1 MNRNLNTSLRS
12 VQVVRRHKGS
22 IGVTGAGNHK
32 LQTINYKQFL
42 YLRQNFSSMNLHE
55 FQAKELLKKYNVPVQ
70 EGIACGTVHEAEE
83 AYRQIKTQ
91 FGSPFAVVKA
101 QIHAGGRGKGKIKE
115 NGTNGVKVG
124 KGLDEVVDYAQK
136 ILGGTLVTLQTG
148 PAGKVVHK
156 ILVAQD
162 MYYDGPTERKEFYL
176 SILLD
181 RSKGQN
187 VFMYSTEGGMNIE
200 EVAHNTPEKIF
211 KEWVHPAGGL
221 QPYQARK
228 IAFNL
233 GLSGESFK
241 NCVKFVINL
250 YNAYVGLDCSMLEIN
265 PLFKAADDKIVAVD
279 CKMNLDDNALMR
291 HPDLSALRDVS
302 EEDPTEVEAGKYN
315 LNFVKLDGNVGCMV
329 NGAGLAMAT
338 MDMIKLSGGEPAN
351 FLDVGGTA
359 NAQTVEAGFKIILKD
374 PAVKAILINIFGG
387 IVRCDRVAQGVI
399 DAYKNMGNIKVPI
412 IVRLQ
417 GTNAEE
423 AKKLIDE
430 SGLKVQSAILLSE
443 AADLV
448 KKAVA

>member
-1 MNRNLNTSLRS
+1 
-12 VQVVRRHKGS
+12 
-22 IGVTGAGNHK
+22 
-32 LQTINYKQFL
+32 
-42 YLRQNFSSMNLHE
+42 MNLHE

-115 NGTNGVKVG
+115 TGINGVKVG

-162 MYYDGPTERKEFYL
+162 MYYDGPTEKKEFYL

-221 QPYQARK
+221 QPFQARK

-241 NCVKFVINL
+241 NCVKFVTNL

-265 PLFKAADDKIVAVD
+265 PLFKAADDKIIAVD
-279 CKMNLDDNALMR
+279 CKMNLDENALMR

>member
-1 MNRNLNTSLRS
+1 
-12 VQVVRRHKGS
+12 
-22 IGVTGAGNHK
+22 
-32 LQTINYKQFL
+32 
-42 YLRQNFSSMNLHE
+42 MNLHE
-55 FQAKELLKKYNVPVQ
+55 YQAKELLKKYNVQVQ

-91 FGSPFAVVKA
+91 FGSNFAVVKA

-115 NGTNGVKVG
+115 TGVNGVKVG
-124 KGLDEVVDYAQK
+124 KSLEEVSDFTRQ

-148 PAGKVVHK
+148 ATGKIVHK
-156 ILVAQD
+156 VFVAQD
-162 MYYDGPTERKEFYL
+162 MYYDGPSERKEFYL

-181 RSKGQN
+181 RAKGQN
-187 VFMYSTEGGMNIE
+187 VIMYSTEGGMNIE
-200 EVAHNTPEKIF
+200 DVAHNTPEKIF
-211 KEWVHPAGGL
+211 REWVHPSGGL
-221 QPYQARK
+221 QAFQARK

-233 GLSGESFK
+233 GLTGNAFK
-241 NCVKFVINL
+241 NCVKFVTNL
-250 YNAYVGLDCSMLEIN
+250 YNAYLGLDCAMLEIN
-265 PLFKAADDKIVAVD
+265 PLFKASDDKIVAVD
-279 CKMNLDDNALMR
+279 CKMNLDENALMR
-291 HPDLSALRDVS
+291 HPDLSAMRDVT
-302 EEDPTEVEAGKYN
+302 EEDPTEVEAGQYN

-374 PAVKAILINIFGG
+374 PNVKAILINIFGG

-399 DAYKNMGNIKVPI
+399 DAYKNLGNIKIPI

-443 AADLV
+443 AAELV

>member
-1 MNRNLNTSLRS
+1 
-12 VQVVRRHKGS
+12 
-22 IGVTGAGNHK
+22 
-32 LQTINYKQFL
+32 
-42 YLRQNFSSMNLHE
+42 MNLHE

-115 NGTNGVKVG
+115 TGINGVKVG

-176 SILLD
+176 SVLLD

-187 VFMYSTEGGMNIE
+187 VIMYSTEGGMNIE

-221 QPYQARK
+221 QPFQARK

-241 NCVKFVINL
+241 NCVKFVTNL

-279 CKMNLDDNALMR
+279 CKMNLDENALMR